1 LVVAAL
7 VTNDAVDQNTIA
19 PCAGAGATMKF
30 VPVPADGDPFV
41 PAPRMVTVIASP
53 WTLEARLVHRD
64 FGIVHFVAPV

>member
-1 LVVAAL
+1 
-7 VTNDAVDQNTIA
+7 
-19 PCAGAGATMKF
+19 MKF